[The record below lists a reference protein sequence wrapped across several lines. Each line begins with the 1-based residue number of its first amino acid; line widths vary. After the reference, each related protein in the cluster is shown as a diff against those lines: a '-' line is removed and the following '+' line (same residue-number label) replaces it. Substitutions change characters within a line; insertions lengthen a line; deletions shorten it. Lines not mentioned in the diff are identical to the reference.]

1 MKFGWRRHSNANSI
15 TLNFWLMLSN
25 VWIHCNIDNNT
36 FIHSFILFMIAVVV
50 AKCEHIENNACSNS
64 VAYRNIGKS
73 KFKWLMKILW
83 LPQNNAHAKITPVIV
98 IIQYGLLL
106 YIYCVV
112 HGFVVDFGEMHL
124 FMNWSDV
131 SENSISKSKME
142 FTPISWKWHIHTKT
156 HTHTY

>member
-1 MKFGWRRHSNANSI
+1 
-15 TLNFWLMLSN
+15 
-25 VWIHCNIDNNT
+25 
-36 FIHSFILFMIAVVV
+36 MIAVVV

-106 YIYCVV
+106 HIYCVV

-156 HTHTY
+156 HTHTNEKFKLQHFCVHLSEMTISIELN